1 LYIVWLIEVPEH
13 SVIGLKSILIVC
25 YGTQTKDNIEKTYQK
40 AIQISHPLITMI
52 ITLFFY
58 RLTPM
63 LTHPKKQ
70 MTRRLRRRM
79 RRKMRKK
86 MRRRTIKKMIRKMS
100 LRTLS
105 FQSHK
110 SHQKR
115 KREVKEILKWSTSN
129 SLMAIKAQ
137 AL

>member
-1 LYIVWLIEVPEH
+1 LYIVWLIEVLEL

-79 RRKMRKK
+79 RRKMR
-86 MRRRTIKKMIRKMS
+86 RRTIKKMIRKRS

-115 KREVKEILKWSTSN
+115 KREVKEILKWFTSN